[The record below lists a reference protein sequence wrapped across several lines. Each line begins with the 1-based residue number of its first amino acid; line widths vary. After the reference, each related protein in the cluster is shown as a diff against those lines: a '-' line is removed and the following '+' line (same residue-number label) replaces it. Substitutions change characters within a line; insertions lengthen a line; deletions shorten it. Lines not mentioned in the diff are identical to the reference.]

1 MRTTSTVVRTKYA
14 DSSPV
19 VLPQKRQ
26 RREALAARRKAIGW
40 SQANLAEALGIA
52 PNTVSRWETGIS
64 TPSPWVR
71 DALANA
77 LNLSV
82 IALAELIDGK
92 PLPKLSVVP
101 DEVEKIPQAAN
112 DETNGRPILAAN
124 SEIVSLPN
132 KARGLFKRVH
142 RRWKNPGQLR
152 AKKSSTTTAASLRT
166 HAPNSRASP
175 RQKEKASL
183 PIGWQQLNIFA
194 GEPQWTSE

>member
-1 MRTTSTVVRTKYA
+1 MKRTPTVVRVNDA
-14 DSSPV
+14 APPIVACS
-19 VLPQKRQ
+19 QKRQ

-40 SQANLAEALGIA
+40 SQANLAEALGVA

-82 IALAELIDGK
+82 IALAELIDGR
-92 PLPKLSVVP
+92 PLIQPSVP
-101 DEVEKIPQAAN
+101 DEIEEIPQAAN
-112 DETNGRPILAAN
+112 DETNRPPALDTS
-124 SEIVSLPN
+124 SEVEVLPN
-132 KARGLFKRVH
+132 KAKRLFKRVH
-142 RRWKNPGQLR
+142 RRWKNPGQQQ
-152 AKKSSTTTAASLRT
+152 AKKSSTMASNSRT

-175 RQKEKASL
+175 HQKEKANL
-183 PIGWQQLNIFA
+183 PLGWQQLNIFT